1 MKVNEII
8 KSRREELGYSLRDLS
23 EKIGVNS
30 STIMRWENG
39 DIANMKRDKIVSL
52 AKALRISPGVIM
64 GYEEF
69 TLEKEEP
76 KEALSPS
83 KVKLLKALNE
93 LPEDLI
99 PEVLDYIFYKV
110 HQYNQEHPEQA
121 PPE

>member
-110 HQYNQEHPEQA
+110 HQYNQEHPEQS

>member
-93 LPEDLI
+93 T
-99 PEVLDYIFYKV
+99 
-110 HQYNQEHPEQA
+110 
-121 PPE
+121 

>member
-93 LPEDLI
+93 LPEELI

-110 HQYNQEHPEQA
+110 HQYNQEHPEQT